1 MYSFNFYKKIT
12 IFLYNAK
19 NTKGNKMQFEKLI
32 HGKLIKRYKRFLADV
47 ILDNGNEITAH
58 VPNSGAMTSCIE
70 ENCDV
75 WLTFHDNPKR
85 KLKYTLELTKMG
97 ENIICTNTGVANK
110 IAIEA
115 IENGII
121 KELQGYTSLKPEQ
134 KYGQNS
140 RIDILLE
147 NEKQKCYV
155 EVKSVSL
162 KIDDYLAFPDAVTS
176 RGTKH
181 LNELYEMTL
190 QGHRAVM
197 LYVIQRN
204 DNLPF
209 RLACEIDKKYCEAFH
224 EVTNKGVEV
233 LVYQSNIDFN
243 NISINKKVAF
253 KAFNL

>member
-1 MYSFNFYKKIT
+1 
-12 IFLYNAK
+12 
-19 NTKGNKMQFEKLI
+19 MQFEKLI
-32 HGKLIKRYKRFLADV
+32 HGKLIKRYKRFLADIV
-47 ILDNGNEITAH
+47 LDNGDEITAH

-97 ENIICTNTGVANK
+97 ENLICTNTGVANK

-115 IENGII
+115 IQNETI
-121 KELQGYTSLKPEQ
+121 KELHGYSSLKPEQ

-147 NEKQKCYV
+147 NENQKCYV

-162 KIDDYLAFPDAVTS
+162 KIDNYLAFPDAVTS

-181 LNELYEMTL
+181 LNELAQMAKD
-190 QGHRAVM
+190 GHRAVM
-197 LYVIQRN
+197 LYVIQRD

-209 RLACEIDKKYCEAFH
+209 RLANEIDKKYCEVFK
-224 EVTNKGVEV
+224 EVTKNGVEV
-233 LVYQSNIDFN
+233 LVYQSHINLEE
-243 NISINKKVAF
+243 ISVKKASILASF
-253 KAFNL
+253 

>member
-1 MYSFNFYKKIT
+1 V
-12 IFLYNAK
+12 
-19 NTKGNKMQFEKLI
+19 QFEKLI
-32 HGKLIKRYKRFLADV
+32 KGKLIKRYKRFLADI
-47 ILDNGNEITAH
+47 ILENGEEITAH

-75 WLTFHDNPKR
+75 WVTFHDNPKR

-97 ENIICTNTGVANK
+97 KELICTNTGVANK

-115 IENGII
+115 IENKTI
-121 KELQGYTSLKPEQ
+121 KELQGYSSLKPEQ
-134 KYGQNS
+134 KYGEKS

-147 NEKQKCYV
+147 NANQKCYV

-162 KIDDYLAFPDAVTS
+162 KIEDNLAFPDAVTT

-181 LNELYEMTL
+181 LNELKTMVE

-197 LYVIQRN
+197 LYVIQRT

-209 RLACEIDKKYCEAFH
+209 RLACEIDKKYCEAFK
-224 EVTNKGVEV
+224 EVTKQGVEV
-233 LVYQSNIDFN
+233 LVYQSNINFDKIF
-243 NISINKKVAF
+243 IDKKIAF
-253 KAFNL
+253 DI

>member
-1 MYSFNFYKKIT
+1 
-12 IFLYNAK
+12 
-19 NTKGNKMQFEKLI
+19 MQFEKLI
-32 HGKLIKRYKRFLADV
+32 KGKLLKRYKRFLADI
-47 ILDNGNEITAH
+47 ILENKEIITAH

-85 KLKYTLELTKMG
+85 KLKYALELTLIN
-97 ENIICTNTGVANK
+97 ENLICTNTGVANK

-115 IENGII
+115 IKNGTI
-121 KELQGYTSLKPEQ
+121 KELQNYTSLKPEQ

-147 NEKQKCYV
+147 NENEKCYV

-197 LYVIQRN
+197 LYIIQRT

-209 RLACEIDKKYCEAFH
+209 RLACEIDKKYCELFN
-224 EVTNKGVEV
+224 EVTKKGVEV
-233 LVYQSNIDFN
+233 LVYQSNIDYE
-243 NISINKKVAF
+243 NIYINKKILF
-253 KAFNL
+253 

>member
-1 MYSFNFYKKIT
+1 
-12 IFLYNAK
+12 
-19 NTKGNKMQFEKLI
+19 MQFEKLI
-32 HGKLIKRYKRFLADV
+32 KGKLLKRYKRFLADI
-47 ILDNGNEITAH
+47 ILENKEIITAH

-85 KLKYTLELTKMG
+85 KLKYTLELTLIN
-97 ENIICTNTGVANK
+97 ENLICTNTGVANK

-115 IENGII
+115 IKNGTI
-121 KELQGYTSLKPEQ
+121 KELQNYNSLKPEQ

-147 NEKQKCYV
+147 NENEKCYV

-197 LYVIQRN
+197 LYIIQRT

-209 RLACEIDKKYCEAFH
+209 RLACEIDKKYCELFN
-224 EVTNKGVEV
+224 EVTKKGVEV
-233 LVYQSNIDFN
+233 LVYQSNIDYE
-243 NISINKKVAF
+243 NIYINKKILF
-253 KAFNL
+253 